1 MSFDQSKTLRRS
13 SWGTPISSA
22 IACSGSSAATSV
34 TKSPLPLASASAM
47 IRSARAV
54 SAARRLPI
62 ARGVKPRETMPRS
75 LVCCGG
81 SMLSMTNRCSSICS
95 RVAPS

>member
-1 MSFDQSKTLRRS
+1 M
-13 SWGTPISSA
+13 SSA

-34 TKSPLPLASASAM
+34 TKSPAPLARAPAT

-81 SMLSMTNRCSSICS
+81 SMLSSTNRCSSICS
-95 RVAPS
+95 RVEPSACRMIAVFSQVE